1 MFDNLTKDNIVL
13 YAIKHYHNPSC
24 EGINE
29 FYDDMK
35 RFKYIKR
42 LFRKYQDSGVLK
54 ERLLLN
60 HIIVLN
66 NLFGAEAASTLL
78 FFKIE
83 MDHWPALKSFLIFL
97 NIMPESDLVH
107 IKQDPLILQRLS
119 EI

>member
-1 MFDNLTKDNIVL
+1 MF
-13 YAIKHYHNPSC
+13 AIKHYNNPSC

-42 LFRKYQDSGVLK
+42 LFRKYKDTGVLK

-60 HIIVLN
+60 HIIVLD
-66 NLFGAEAASTLL
+66 NLFGADAASTLL
-78 FFKIE
+78 FFKLE
-83 MDHWPALKSFLIFL
+83 QEYWSALKSFLTFL
-97 NIMPESDLVH
+97 SIMPENDLIYIKSDPAIDQKLA
-107 IKQDPLILQRLS
+107 

>member
-1 MFDNLTKDNIVL
+1 MFEKLTKDNVLL
-13 YAIKHYHNPSC
+13 YAIKHYNNPSC

-42 LFRKYQDSGVLK
+42 LFRKYKDSGVLK
-54 ERLLLN
+54 ESLVLN
-60 HIIVLN
+60 DFILLN

-83 MDHWPALKSFLIFL
+83 PEYWPALKSFLKFL
-97 NIMPESDLVH
+97 SIMPEHDLKYIEIDPVVE
-107 IKQDPLILQRLS
+107 KQLA

>member
-1 MFDNLTKDNIVL
+1 
-13 YAIKHYHNPSC
+13 
-24 EGINE
+24 
-29 FYDDMK
+29 MK

-60 HIIVLN
+60 HIIVLD

-83 MDHWPALKSFLIFL
+83 MEHWPALKSFLMFL
-97 NIMPESDLVH
+97 NIMPESDLDH
-107 IKQDPLILQRLS
+107 IKEDPLILQRLS